1 MTAMRCFHHLRRVAA
16 DDGHALLPSS
26 AVVSAAAPGF
36 GLPGFGLPGFGLP
49 GFGLPGCSAASAAT
63 VDFDPAAADINPDSR
78 PQMFHVELFVL
89 LYLTF
94 HFSMIVNSFN

>member
-1 MTAMRCFHHLRRVAA
+1 MQYLRYIHNMPCAAIICGGSIRPCAAIICGGSLLMTAMRCFHHLRRVAA

-49 GFGLPGCSAASAAT
+49 GFGLPG
-63 VDFDPAAADINPDSR
+63 F
-78 PQMFHVELFVL
+78 LK
-89 LYLTF
+89 
-94 HFSMIVNSFN
+94 IV

>member
-1 MTAMRCFHHLRRVAA
+1 MDFDPAAA
-16 DDGHALLPSS
+16 DINPDSRPVPERWILTPLQLTFH
-26 AVVSAAAPGF
+26 VEQPGQPTCA
-36 GLPGFGLPGFGLP
+36 G
-49 GFGLPGCSAASAAT
+49 T